1 VIGDAG
7 GQWWSGGVVRWRY
20 VVDCGAVHA
29 MVQLSGVVARCSGG
43 VQRCIVAHDD
53 VVSELFFD
61 DKM

>member
-1 VIGDAG
+1 MQG
-7 GQWWSGGVVRWRY
+7 GSGGVVEWCGGVIY

-29 MVQLSGVVARCSGG
+29 MVQLSGGVARCSGG

>member
-1 VIGDAG
+1 
-7 GQWWSGGVVRWRY
+7 VVRWSY

-29 MVQLSGVVARCSGG
+29 MVQLSGGVARCSGG